1 MYQNAIYICSSWYSK
16 FCWFPVKKCR
26 CQQNSMGVS
35 HDSYIFWVFF
45 TEGITAKFHHC
56 GICVTHF
63 REGCFLS
70 QPPSSPHICEQPQ
83 KSPSWIGLLWC
94 NFYNGILEC
103 SKIIDETDLAT
114 TRRLKVLG
122 NFAKYMKVSCFIFL
136 CYI

>member
-1 MYQNAIYICSSWYSK
+1 MEIMYQNAIYICSSWYSK

-26 CQQNSMGVS
+26 CQQNSRGVS

-63 REGCFLS
+63 REGGGCFLS

-94 NFYNGILEC
+94 NFYNGIFLDNTY
-103 SKIIDETDLAT
+103 KILWKNYLIFWIIIT
-114 TRRLKVLG
+114 
-122 NFAKYMKVSCFIFL
+122 MKI
-136 CYI
+136 